1 MENQWSKELIEYT
14 RNHFGDLGTTR
25 LKNLKPGYYAA
36 GNDTNLYI
44 PDEVEERVPEE
55 IKGKQYILFIKSPT
69 GFHFESFDSIDEII
83 AEGWAIN

>member
-36 GNDTNLYI
+36 GYDTNLYI
-44 PDEVEERVPEE
+44 PDEVEERV
-55 IKGKQYILFIKSPT
+55 S
-69 GFHFESFDSIDEII
+69 SISSSSKVLKVSISSHSI
-83 AEGWAIN
+83 PSMR

>member
-36 GNDTNLYI
+36 GYDTNLYI
-44 PDEVEERVPEE
+44 PDEVEERIPEE
-55 IKGKQYILFIKSPT
+55 IKGKQYILFIKSPVYPLHQKPYRLPFRVIQ
-69 GFHFESFDSIDEII
+69 FHR
-83 AEGWAIN
+83 